1 MIIIIGAGISGLYLG
16 YLLQKQGKDFI
27 ILEQEKRYGGRVYV
41 EWFEKERVVLGAGIG
56 RFEKDKILYDLC
68 TSLHVPVHKYTSQI
82 SRVFSNERI
91 KKFMDELK
99 GLKKIRLTREKR
111 STTDFLT
118 FLEEN
123 KQPDFMTLSGYTDY
137 IHADIIDTIQD
148 YGFDDVIS
156 GYTGFS
162 IDWDDLLDKLYNS
175 ISDNVHL
182 GEGVIDQKNK
192 RVRTNKGVYY
202 YDQLVCTVPV
212 SIARTIFPS
221 IKILDDLEGQP
232 FSRIYV
238 KIDKGKKE
246 MSEKI
251 KNFTIV
257 DSYLQKIIPINPDK
271 GIYMIGYND
280 NFDALES
287 FFYFTTMTE
296 KEVYDKLSH
305 EIKRIFGIDIT
316 ISLSKIAFWDY
327 GTTYYKPLK
336 TEYKDRGEWL
346 KIAQN
351 PVSDI
356 YFVGEG
362 FSRNQGWVEGAL
374 ESVDTIYKMLS

>member
-1 MIIIIGAGISGLYLG
+1 
-16 YLLQKQGKDFI
+16 
-27 ILEQEKRYGGRVYV
+27 
-41 EWFEKERVVLGAGIG
+41 
-56 RFEKDKILYDLC
+56 
-68 TSLHVPVHKYTSQI
+68 
-82 SRVFSNERI
+82 
-91 KKFMDELK
+91 
-99 GLKKIRLTREKR
+99 
-111 STTDFLT
+111 
-118 FLEEN
+118 
-123 KQPDFMTLSGYTDY
+123 
-137 IHADIIDTIQD
+137 
-148 YGFDDVIS
+148 
-156 GYTGFS
+156 
-162 IDWDDLLDKLYNS
+162 
-175 ISDNVHL
+175 
-182 GEGVIDQKNK
+182 
-192 RVRTNKGVYY
+192 
-202 YDQLVCTVPV
+202 
-212 SIARTIFPS
+212 
-221 IKILDDLEGQP
+221 
-232 FSRIYV
+232 
-238 KIDKGKKE
+238 
-246 MSEKI
+246 
-251 KNFTIV
+251 
-257 DSYLQKIIPINPDK
+257 
-271 GIYMIGYND
+271 MIGYND